1 MNGHEKHEIHEREDG
16 AGKQGRQNGSI
27 GGLSLN
33 LQTAESAV
41 MTATP
46 CADLLYRGLSYDIQG
61 AAFEV
66 YRELG
71 PGMLEKVYESALSAE
86 LNMRGLNVNA
96 QVRFP
101 VRYKQCLIGEY
112 LAYLVVERCVV
123 VEVKAQASLHA
134 ANMAQLLTILR
145 CRDCGWAT

>member
-1 MNGHEKHEIHEREDG
+1 MI
-16 AGKQGRQNGSI
+16 
-27 GGLSLN
+27 
-33 LQTAESAV
+33 
-41 MTATP
+41 ATP
-46 CADLLYRGLSYDIQG
+46 PTDLLYRGLSYDIQG

-71 PGMLEKVYESALSAE
+71 PGMLEKVYESAMIAE
-86 LNMRGLNVNA
+86 LGMRGLNVSA

-112 LAYLVVERCVV
+112 FADLVIESCIV

-134 ANMAQLLTILR
+134 ANMAQLLNYLALSGLR
-145 CRDCGWAT
+145 LGYLINFHHPRAVVRRVIR